1 VFDPRAAAQ
10 MSYILCIGLNPAL
23 QKVYTF
29 DRIAHNG
36 VNRAK
41 TAHALASGKGINV
54 ARTLTL
60 LGHPSVTT
68 GFLGGPN
75 GQTIESELKREGIH
89 SAFTTITNDT
99 RQCITL
105 IDKGRNVTTELIEP
119 SPQVTSL
126 ELDHW
131 IHAYESLVP
140 WSKLVVLSGTAP
152 TGVPAITYRRLIN
165 YARKQ
170 GKQIHVDCGGE
181 LWRECTLA
189 EPDVLKCN
197 EEEFLSAQNMKS
209 AVFEKLA
216 AISSH
221 CIRGNTSWI
230 VITRG
235 PDAAIFATKEGVF
248 SASPPKIEA
257 INPIGSGDA
266 VSAGLACSIQ
276 ENKSIDEVI
285 RFSMACGA
293 ANALISGPGVV
304 RPQDVKRLCD
314 DVKIKRIK
322 IK

>member
-1 VFDPRAAAQ
+1 MGIL

-29 DRIAHNG
+29 ERIAHNG

-41 TAHALASGKGINV
+41 TALSLASGKGINV

-60 LGHPSVTT
+60 LGHPSVVT
-68 GFLGGPN
+68 GLLGGPN

-89 SAFTTITNDT
+89 SAFTTIACDT

-105 IDKGRNVTTELIEP
+105 IDKSRNITTELIEP
-119 SPQVTSL
+119 SPQVSSI
-126 ELDHW
+126 EFDRW

-140 WSKLVVLSGTAP
+140 WSKLIVLSGTAP
-152 TGVPAITYRRLIN
+152 SGIPAVSYRRLIY
-165 YARKQ
+165 YAHKL

-181 LWRECTLA
+181 LWRECALA

-197 EEEFLSAQNMKS
+197 EEEFLAAQNQKKLS
-209 AVFEKLA
+209 FEKLA
-216 AISSH
+216 TISSH
-221 CIRGNTSWI
+221 CIRGNISYI

-235 PDAAIFATKEGVF
+235 PEAAIFATKEGVF
-248 SASPPKIEA
+248 SALPPKIEA

-266 VSAGLACSIQ
+266 VSAGLACSIH
-276 ENKSIDEVI
+276 ENKSIDEAI

-304 RPQDVKRLCD
+304 RPQDVKRLCEQ
-314 DVKIKRIK
+314 VKIKRIR
-322 IK
+322 IKS

>member
-1 VFDPRAAAQ
+1 

-41 TAHALASGKGINV
+41 TAHSLASGKGINV

-60 LGHPSVTT
+60 LSHPSVVT
-68 GFLGGPN
+68 GLLGGPN
-75 GQTIESELKREGIH
+75 GQTIESALKSEGIH
-89 SAFTTITNDT
+89 SAFTTIACDT

-105 IDKGRNVTTELIEP
+105 IDLTRNVTTELIEP

-126 ELDHW
+126 ELDRW

-140 WSKLVVLSGTAP
+140 WSRLIVLSGTAP
-152 TGVPAITYRRLIN
+152 SGIPAITYRRLIN

-181 LWRECTLA
+181 LWRECALA
-189 EPDVLKCN
+189 EPEVLKCN
-197 EEEFLSAQNMKS
+197 EEEFLSAHNLKRIP
-209 AVFEKLA
+209 FDKLA
-216 AISSH
+216 VISSH

-235 PDAAIFATKEGVF
+235 PDAAIFATKNGVY
-248 SASPPKIEA
+248 SVLPPKIEA
-257 INPIGSGDA
+257 VNPIGSGDA
-266 VSAGLACSIQ
+266 VSAGLACSML
-276 ENKSIDEVI
+276 ENKSTEDVI
-285 RFSMACGA
+285 RYSMACGT

-314 DVKIKRIK
+314 EVKIKRLK
-322 IK
+322 IKS